1 MRNNVRLRGSVRI
14 ILFLM
19 GLLIFR
25 VGGINASAGDGQSPL
40 FRSLLRT
47 AGLSSRGEF
56 DEAIGE
62 LNKARMLARENQQF
76 FIERQ
81 CIVRLAIFHF
91 NLGNISESSKHF
103 FEAQRAFH
111 RVKDRRSEEFCSK
124 CLDIIRL
131 YSQGKEAR
139 SGKHFYRSLSLF
151 DQAIVLARET
161 GFAGF
166 ELKCLRQQGMSY
178 WETHKLDGF
187 LACNRKALAISV
199 ELEHKSEEGRC
210 LNNIGIYYQKLGQFS
225 LAVSYLKKA
234 LVRLEHGKDEAT
246 EAECMN
252 NLAVSYRNLGDFD
265 NAGSYLSRALAIDKK
280 LGDPISISADL
291 GNLASL
297 HLRRGID
304 KNDLEATK
312 SALNYYQESLNSKG
326 GALLEPYQELVALNN
341 KGVVLNELGEYSKAR
356 ACFESALRVFGIN
369 ELYFERC
376 CVLNN
381 MASACLYEDNVER
394 ALPLYEAAHE
404 LSTSHSYAGTVMES
418 CMGLGQCYE
427 KRKNYSMALLFYQ
440 MAAEALEVQVGQIS
454 SDIYMIGYAR
464 NKNDVYH
471 RMLRILVDQYA
482 DGPSEVLLGRIF
494 NVVER
499 AKAKAF
505 LESLSKGQQGND
517 LVHYRNLTDRS
528 RLVSRNISE
537 LSKRLG
543 GGEDHPDKGQNTRDE
558 IELETQEN
566 MQMLSEI
573 RMTENGGFSSL
584 KDRICDLDDVRRQI
598 LQEGT
603 MLLEYLLGED
613 RSYLLSLTSQN
624 ARLFILP
631 NRGRI
636 ESSLRAYLKVISEVD
651 IGERWLFDASKRIG
665 REIIPPE
672 IINALSEFKA
682 IVVVPDGI
690 LNYLPFETIRIHDG
704 AREKYLIESFAIS
717 YCPSASTL
725 RMLTGGSQKEE
736 WKRSILAIGGPQ
748 YGGAPG
754 TNVASADFP
763 LGTEGEPS
771 LSRRIAFAELPF
783 SRKEAIEIGGLFPRV
798 EAQVITGGSVSE
810 EAVKKL
816 PLWEFRFIHFSCH
829 GYLDEANPMRT
840 ALVLTPGPS
849 QEEDGFLRMEE
860 IYKLSL
866 NADMVVLSACETGK
880 GLLEKG
886 EGVMSLTRPFFI
898 AGARSVIAALW
909 PINDKSTAIF
919 MKEFYKYILKGWSAN
934 EALRSAKMKMIRSS
948 WAHPFYWSGFLL
960 QGNPALVRTQHP

>member
-1 MRNNVRLRGSVRI
+1 MC
-14 ILFLM
+14 
-19 GLLIFR
+19 LLISR
-25 VGGINASAGDGQSPL
+25 VGWITASAGDNQSPL
-40 FRSLLRT
+40 IRSLLRT
-47 AGLSSRGEF
+47 SVLSSYGNFE
-56 DEAIGE
+56 EAISE
-62 LNKARMLARENQQF
+62 LNRTRVLARGNQQF
-76 FIERQ
+76 FVERQ
-81 CIVRLAIFHF
+81 CIVRLAIFHW
-91 NLGNISESSKHF
+91 NLGNILESSELF

-111 RVKDRRSEEFCSK
+111 RVEDKRSEEFCSK

-151 DQAIVLARET
+151 DQAIALARET

-166 ELKCLRQQGMSY
+166 ELKCLRQQGMTY
-178 WETHKLDGF
+178 WEIRKLDGF

-210 LNNIGIYYQKLGQFS
+210 LNNIGIYYQKSGQFP

-234 LVRLEHGKDEAT
+234 LARLEQGKDKAT

-252 NLAVSYRNLGDFD
+252 NLAVSYRDLGDFVK
-265 NAGSYLSRALAIDKK
+265 AGSYLSRALAIDKE

-291 GNLASL
+291 GNIASL

-304 KNDLEATK
+304 KNDFEAIK
-312 SALNYYQESLNSKG
+312 SALNYYQESLCPEG
-326 GALLEPYQELVALNN
+326 GARLEPYLEVVALNN

-356 ACFESALRVFGIN
+356 ACFESALRIFGKN

-381 MASACLYEDNVER
+381 MASACLCENNVEK
-394 ALPLYEAAHE
+394 AIPLYEAAHE
-404 LSTSHSYAGTVMES
+404 LSTAHSYAGAVMES
-418 CMGLGQCYE
+418 CMGMGQCYE
-427 KRKNYSMALLFYQ
+427 KRQEYTMALLFYQ
-440 MAAEALEVQVGQIS
+440 MAAEALEVQVGQLS

-482 DGPSEVLLGRIF
+482 EGPSEVLLGKIF

-505 LESLSKGQQGND
+505 LESLSRGQQEND
-517 LVHYRNLTDRS
+517 LVHYRNLTERS

-537 LSKRLG
+537 LSKRLV
-543 GGEDHPDKGQNTRDE
+543 GGEDHPDKRQITRDE
-558 IELETQEN
+558 IELETLEY
-566 MQMLSEI
+566 MQLLSEI
-573 RMTENGGFSSL
+573 RMTEKGGFSGL
-584 KDRICDLDDVRRQI
+584 KDKICDLDDVRQQI
-598 LQEGT
+598 IEEGT
-603 MLLEYLLGED
+603 ILLEYLLGED
-613 RSYLLSLTSQN
+613 RSYLLSLTSQT

-631 NRGRI
+631 DRRKI

-672 IINALSEFKA
+672 IISALSEFKS
-682 IVVVPDGI
+682 IVVIPDGM

-736 WKRSILAIGGPQ
+736 WKRTILAMGGPQ
-748 YGGAPG
+748 YGDYAG
-754 TNVASADFP
+754 TNVASTDLP
-763 LGTEGEPS
+763 PGTEEEPS
-771 LSRRIAFAELPF
+771 LSQKIAFAELPF
-783 SRKEAIEIGGLFPRV
+783 SRNEAIEIGGLFPKV
-798 EAQVITGGSVSE
+798 EAQIITGASVSE
-810 EAVKKL
+810 ETVKKL
-816 PLWEFRFIHFSCH
+816 PLWEFRIIHFSCH

-866 NADMVVLSACETGK
+866 NAEMVVLSACQTGK
-880 GLLEKG
+880 GVLEKG
-886 EGVMSLTRPFFI
+886 EGVMNLTRPFFI

-909 PINDKSTAIF
+909 PINDKSTAIL
-919 MKEFYKYILKGWSAN
+919 MKEFYKLIIKGWGAN
-934 EALRSAKMKMIRSS
+934 EALRSAKLKMIRSS
-948 WAHPFYWSGFLL
+948 WAHPFYWSGFIL
-960 QGNPALVRTQHP
+960 QGNPALVRSQHPYS